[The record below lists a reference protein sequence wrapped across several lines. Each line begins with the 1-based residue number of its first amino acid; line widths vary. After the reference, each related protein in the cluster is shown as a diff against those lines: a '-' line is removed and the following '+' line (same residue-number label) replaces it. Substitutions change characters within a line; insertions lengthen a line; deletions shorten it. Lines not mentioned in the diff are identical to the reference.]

1 MVTYQHV
8 DMTQEEIELC
18 SQKRIERQ
26 TKFPANTLHMS
37 SLHFR
42 TVIAKRSVHFFQGL
56 YCAVSVLGSV

>member
-8 DMTQEEIELC
+8 DMTQEEIKLC

-26 TKFPANTLHMS
+26 TKFPTDTFHMS

-42 TVIAKRSVHFFQGL
+42 TVITKRGVHFFQGL
-56 YCAVSVLGSV
+56 YRAVSMLGSV